1 MIRTSFATAAVL
13 LLSAS
18 ALLAPSAARAA
29 IPTLN
34 ATCPGKIEVHADAG
48 GPIYINGSEG
58 NLKKFSDSY
67 FEAKDSKSGVTIS
80 LTLAPDGT
88 PRVSYTGSGGANGVC
103 QVVTDAFAAAPKSAA
118 APGSSS
124 ATAVAESACIAA
136 VATKVGVS
144 ASTLLAIEVLP
155 SEAGVG
161 VTVRVPGADAPWS
174 CLSDTSGNVQGVTY
188 TGSEGKL

>member
-1 MIRTSFATAAVL
+1 MTRTSFATAAVL
-13 LLSAS
+13 LLSGS

-34 ATCPGKIEVHADAG
+34 ATCPGKIEVHADEG

-67 FEAKDSKSGVTIS
+67 FEAKDAKSGVTIS
-80 LTLAPDGT
+80 LTLSPDGT
-88 PRVSYTGSGGANGVC
+88 PSVSYTGSGGANGVC
-103 QVVTDAFAAAPKSAA
+103 QVANASTPAPMSGAAPD
-118 APGSSS
+118 SSS
-124 ATAVAESACIAA
+124 ATAIAESACIAA
-136 VATKVGVS
+136 VAKKVGVS

-188 TGSEGKL
+188 TGSKGKL